1 MCLSMNEQRTFSFKN
16 LMNKN
21 AQSIQKRVQQISMN
35 CKIYFPMKN
44 VCTKIAITIFAG
56 NYCTN
61 DLTVS
66 DVLSDTKE
74 ICEYSV

>member
-1 MCLSMNEQRTFSFKN
+1 M
-16 LMNKN
+16 
-21 AQSIQKRVQQISMN
+21 QQISMN

-56 NYCTN
+56 NDCTT

-74 ICEYSV
+74 TCEYSVRALRIISLKKLFNKNSIYDFCK

>member
-1 MCLSMNEQRTFSFKN
+1 M
-16 LMNKN
+16 
-21 AQSIQKRVQQISMN
+21 QQISMN

-61 DLTVS
+61 DLTVF

-74 ICEYSV
+74 TCEYSVWALRIISLKKTFQQK